1 MNMANKNVN
10 SEHKKLT
17 KSDKEYIKGLVQ
29 NLALQRLTDQEI
41 TEHLQSKGMD
51 IARSTVCTIRNKI
64 EKESEKW
71 YVELRESR
79 CKYLA
84 TYKERL
90 DSLMSYQ
97 RKLNKI
103 VEICT
108 TNNIYHDTVIK
119 AISELH
125 KIELS
130 IFNIWKQLPVIPSY
144 SEVKVPQLEELK
156 QKLQQ
161 QFERQLQE
169 AKEGICKAVSRIGFF
184 NSNGD
189 NDD

>member
-1 MNMANKNVN
+1 MSKDNNKNIN
-10 SEHKKLT
+10 SERKKLT
-17 KSDKEYIKGLVQ
+17 KSDKEYIKGLVH

-41 TEHLQSKGMD
+41 TEHLQSKGMN

-97 RKLNKI
+97 RKLNNI

-108 TNNIYHDTVIK
+108 SNNIYHDTVIK

-125 KIELS
+125 KIEL
-130 IFNIWKQLPVIPSY
+130 
-144 SEVKVPQLEELK
+144 
-156 QKLQQ
+156 
-161 QFERQLQE
+161 
-169 AKEGICKAVSRIGFF
+169 
-184 NSNGD
+184 
-189 NDD
+189 